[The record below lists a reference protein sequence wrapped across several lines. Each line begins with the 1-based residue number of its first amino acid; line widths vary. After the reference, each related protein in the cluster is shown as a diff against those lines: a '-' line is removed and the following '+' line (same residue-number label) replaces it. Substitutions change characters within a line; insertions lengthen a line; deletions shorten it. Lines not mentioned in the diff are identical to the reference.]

1 MDLSI
6 NQTTSTASLLL
17 GLKNRING
25 PNGAPTFI
33 LPDSDSGSL
42 I

>member
-25 PNGAPTFI
+25 PNGASTFI